1 MQSWSIVLFVPMI
14 YSDKITFEENEQI
27 RQDCGAHFL
36 HRRRTRSIDGYKV
49 RQNEFPFIAAISA
62 YKAYDAE
69 SSGCTAVQISRRHLL
84 TSAHCVIQKTR
95 YWERY
100 CALHT
105 EAKHDMYWGIPLARF
120 KIYIGTIC
128 THPELCTEQTL
139 RKAKDIIHHEKYD
152 PCTRENDIAVIE
164 LDENVRREE
173 GTPVCMPEPY
183 EPLDP
188 TLTAI
193 GFGTDPASPRPPTLF
208 NYLQAVDL
216 SLKEVSYARKMIR
229 TKTPR
234 RSVCTGDS
242 GGPLVRINSRGKHV
256 LVGITSS
263 MKPHCD
269 VPLERVYERDSYF
282 ADVRAYIGWICEKT
296 GVCPEG
302 TRTSASVPER
312 RTSAGIIK

>member
-1 MQSWSIVLFVPMI
+1 
-14 YSDKITFEENEQI
+14 
-27 RQDCGAHFL
+27 
-36 HRRRTRSIDGYKV
+36 
-49 RQNEFPFIAAISA
+49 
-62 YKAYDAE
+62 
-69 SSGCTAVQISRRHLL
+69 L

-105 EAKHDMYWGIPLARF
+105 ETKHDMYWGVPLARF

-164 LDENVRREE
+164 LNEDVRREE

-193 GFGTDPASPRPPTLF
+193 GFGTDRVTAASPHPPTLF

-234 RSVCTGDS
+234 RSVCTMTQDFIFS
-242 GGPLVRINSRGKHV
+242 
-256 LVGITSS
+256 
-263 MKPHCD
+263 
-269 VPLERVYERDSYF
+269 
-282 ADVRAYIGWICEKT
+282 

-302 TRTSASVPER
+302 RISAGVPER